1 MQSDSRV
8 DILPLRLNDYEKI
21 VFFTGAGMSEESG
34 IPTYRGKGGTWKQYN
49 YKNYACQSAFEQ
61 NPEDVLDFHEKR
73 RRVAISCKPHS
84 GHKVISR
91 IERVHP
97 YVSVITQNIDGM
109 HQRSGSKNVIELH
122 GSLWRVRCTCNG
134 SREDIGETYKHRKC
148 PDCGEWLRPDIIWF
162 EDELNSHVYTRST
175 NIISDSDLFISIG
188 TSAVVYPAAGLP
200 LSAKMH
206 GARCVEI
213 NIDYTEG
220 SALYHD
226 NFIGKA
232 GEILPQLFPGTL

>member
-1 MQSDSRV
+1 
-8 DILPLRLNDYEKI
+8 
-21 VFFTGAGMSEESG
+21 
-34 IPTYRGKGGTWKQYN
+34 
-49 YKNYACQSAFEQ
+49 
-61 NPEDVLDFHEKR
+61 
-73 RRVAISCKPHS
+73 
-84 GHKVISR
+84 
-91 IERVHP
+91 
-97 YVSVITQNIDGM
+97 M

-122 GSLWRVRCTCNG
+122 GSLWRVRCTCIG
-134 SREDIGETYKHRKC
+134 SREDIGKTYKHRKC
-148 PDCGEWLRPDIIWF
+148 LDCGEWLRPDIIWF